1 MIKAL
6 LIVVGSVS
14 LALGA
19 IGIFLPILPTTPFLL
34 LSAYCFARSSKRLH
48 TYLITHKTFGTYI
61 SNYYNKAMTRRDKVR
76 TLTVLW
82 LGITLSVLLIGK
94 LIPAII
100 LPIIATLVSIHII
113 RLRPRPEKAPE
124 ETTHELST

>member
-124 ETTHELST
+124 ETSHELST